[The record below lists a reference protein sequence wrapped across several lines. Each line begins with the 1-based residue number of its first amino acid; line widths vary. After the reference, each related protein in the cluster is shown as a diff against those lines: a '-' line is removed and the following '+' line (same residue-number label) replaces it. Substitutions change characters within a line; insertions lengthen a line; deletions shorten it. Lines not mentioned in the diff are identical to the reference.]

1 MWLSKKTTSL
11 ISITVVIL
19 IAGFIVIILP
29 GITRA
34 DFNLTTS
41 PLPVTLTTTPGGTI
55 SSDLRVQNSGTTPVQ
70 LKVNLLKFK
79 ANGENGQPQLLQRET
94 GDDFFDWVTFSKASF
109 LAEPGVWNTVTMTI
123 ATPTTAAFGYY
134 YAVVF
139 SEDNSSQPTTAPN
152 ANTLSGATATLVL
165 LDVQA
170 PGAKRQLDLVSF
182 STDKKLYEYLPT
194 TFNIRVNNSG
204 NVHAVPIGNIYISR
218 DHKNTIAVLNVN
230 EAAGNIL
237 PDSSRTFQT
246 NWEDGFPVYT
256 VKRDNGQIVSDK
268 NGNPEQQLNWDF
280 SKISNLRFGRYY
292 AHLLLI
298 YDDGTKD
305 IPLEAEVSFWVVP
318 WKMLPLVLL
327 VVIMI
332 FVGIW
337 STGRGV
343 LRRVRRKKNDKQL
356 SIDN

>member
-1 MWLSKKTTSL
+1 MLML
-11 ISITVVIL
+11 RRAICVALAGCILLGLVVFL
-19 IAGFIVIILP
+19 GIA
-29 GITRA
+29 TRA

-55 SSDLRVQNSGTTPVQ
+55 SNDLRVQNSGTTPVQ
-70 LKVNLLKFK
+70 LKVSLLKFK
-79 ANGENGQPQLLQRET
+79 AAGDNGQPQLLEREA
-94 GDDFFDWVTFSKASF
+94 GDDFLDWVTFSKTSF
-109 LAEPGVWNTVTMTI
+109 VAEPGVWNTVTMTI
-123 ATPTTAAFGYY
+123 TAPTTAAFGYY

-139 SEDNSSQPTTAPN
+139 SEDNSSQTTTAPN
-152 ANTLSGATATLVL
+152 TSTFSGATATLVL

-182 STDKKLYEYLPT
+182 SANKKLYEYLPT

-218 DHKNTIAVLNVN
+218 DRKNTIAVLNVN

-237 PDSSRTFQT
+237 PGSSRTFQT
-246 NWEDGFPVYT
+246 DWSEGFPVYT
-256 VKRDNGQIVSDK
+256 VKRDNGQIISDK

-280 SKISNLRFGRYY
+280 SKINKLRFGKYY

-318 WKMLPLVLL
+318 WKILPLVLL

-343 LRRVRRKKNDKQL
+343 LRRVRRKKNDKKL